1 MKQTST
7 DKKGARLIGPAACR
21 RARARKG
28 LEASHIRSTASAH
41 GAPWAGQGLK
51 VSRWLP
57 TRPEEAKELPSG
69 MAAWLLFVLANHYA
83 ILLPRDKAFDVDLLL
98 CPSARRRWP
107 TMK

>member
-7 DKKGARLIGPAACR
+7 DKKRARLIGPAACR

-51 VSRWLP
+51 VSRCFLRAP
-57 TRPEEAKELPSG
+57 MRPRN
-69 MAAWLLFVLANHYA
+69 MAAGLFFVLANHYA